1 MARTISYVV
10 QAFEAGRGKQL
21 RANAA
26 IRCRSAD
33 AASRAAEKL
42 VASKLGVVA
51 FSVAGDADL
60 GEWDDEPNVIF
71 KSGRL
76 PPPFGDE

>member
-1 MARTISYVV
+1 MARTTTYLV

-21 RANAA
+21 KANAA
-26 IRCRSAD
+26 IPCRSAE
-33 AASRAAEKL
+33 AANRTAEKL

-51 FSVAGDADL
+51 YSVAGDADA
-60 GEWDDEPNVIF
+60 GEWDDEANVIF

-76 PPPFGDE
+76 PSPFGDE